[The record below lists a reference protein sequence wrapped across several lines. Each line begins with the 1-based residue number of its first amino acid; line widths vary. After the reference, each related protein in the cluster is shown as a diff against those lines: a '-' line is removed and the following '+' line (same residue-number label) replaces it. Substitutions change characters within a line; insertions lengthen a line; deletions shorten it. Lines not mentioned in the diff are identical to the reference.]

1 MARGSCLCGKVQ
13 YEISGTP
20 KWMAN
25 CHCSMCRKHHGSLF
39 QTVIGVDP
47 GNFRWLSGQDA
58 IVHYRSSVAFA
69 RPFCRHCGS
78 AVPDLANGTV
88 TCPAGTFVGDVG
100 AKPQAHIF
108 VKSKSPME
116 TITDSLPQFD
126 EYPPGYGTAVETKGE
141 AAPPDD
147 GTIRGSCLCGDVAFE
162 IDSRVKHMINCHC
175 SRCRRSRGAAHGTN
189 VFAKTDM
196 IRWTRGR
203 EQVVDYKVPDAK
215 MFATAF
221 CRRCGSLLPA
231 PFERTGMSLVP
242 VGVLDSV
249 LHLRP
254 CVHIHAASKAPWFEI
269 TDELPQFDEM
279 PPKERLG
286 EFFW

>member
-13 YEISGTP
+13 YEVSGKP
-20 KWMAN
+20 KWMAH

-39 QTVIGVDP
+39 MTTLGVDP

-58 IVHYRSSVAFA
+58 IAHYRSSAAFT

-78 AVPDLANGTV
+78 ALPEASADAVI
-88 TCPAGTFVGDVG
+88 CPAGTLAGDVG
-100 AKPQAHIF
+100 AKPQVHIF
-108 VKSKSPME
+108 AKSKSPMHA
-116 TITDSLPQFD
+116 ITDSLTQFD
-126 EYPPGYGTAVETKGE
+126 EYPPGYGTAVETKAE
-141 AAPPDD
+141 PAPDD

-162 IDSRVKHMINCHC
+162 IDTRVKHMINCHC

-254 CVHIHAASKAPWFEI
+254 CVHIHVGSKAPWFDI
-269 TDELPQFDEM
+269 SDALPQFDEM
-279 PPKERLG
+279 PPKERLS